1 MGLRTLLVGTDN
13 SYYEQ
18 WTVPLFRAVHYYAPW
33 LELHAH
39 IVNPDKHTQLD
50 YVKYTTEYRSFSSDQ
65 ERIGYLQAVRFLV
78 AKQYQQIMIVD
89 ADSMCTQSFTKEEYD
104 AIIEGQTVLHHPK
117 ADRWL
122 AGFVAT
128 NNQTFLQDYHDRL
141 MKNPV
146 EKFKHGWDQKVLK
159 DLSNDYKFKECP
171 ERWMKV
177 GKPSHQSIFMT
188 LKGEQKTLSKYL
200 HYYNQFKRI

>member
-18 WTVPLFRAVHYYAPW
+18 WTVPLFKSVHYFAPW

-39 IVNPDKHTQLD
+39 IVNPDKHTRLD
-50 YVKYTTEYRSFSSDQ
+50 YVKYTTEHRTFSSDQ

-78 AKQYQQIMIVD
+78 AREYKQIMIVD
-89 ADSMCTQSFTKEEYD
+89 ADSMCTQPFKEREYD
-104 AIIEGQTVLHHPK
+104 DIVQGQTVLHHPK

-128 NNQTFLQDYHDRL
+128 NNPAFLQDYHDRL
-141 MKNPV
+141 IKNPV
-146 EKFKHGWDQKVLK
+146 EKFRHGWDQKVLK
-159 DLSNDYKFKECP
+159 NLNLNPKTFALRSSSSLIKDSLRKIFPRKP
-171 ERWMKV
+171 ELPVNKIV
-177 GKPSHQSIFMT
+177 FFNLQIF
-188 LKGEQKTLSKYL
+188 
-200 HYYNQFKRI
+200 